1 MNYKKKSCS
10 CSGVVSSWSAG
21 NLGDS
26 TRDPLVEKIG
36 ARPVA
41 MAFSKRD
48 LEVQCSCWQRCGGA
62 GAQPAAAVIVAA
74 VYVVPRERKE
84 GRYRKGGAFYID
96 PGSLLYYC
104 VGSM

>member
-1 MNYKKKSCS
+1 
-10 CSGVVSSWSAG
+10 
-21 NLGDS
+21 
-26 TRDPLVEKIG
+26 
-36 ARPVA
+36 

-62 GAQPAAAVIVAA
+62 GAQSAAAVIVAA

-84 GRYRKGGAFYID
+84 GRYRKGGSFYID